1 MGNMYVRMAKLRDR
15 NPIWYHQSPGT
26 YHHMTIPS
34 RLRNATARV
43 NCTHPPSKCPFALM
57 QPPQLLTAH
66 MFPVTG
72 VILVWPPPSEQYHCL
87 RSTCLQI
94 LIWTTSPAVTKG
106 TEKNTQRRVEPSNT
120 PNGRKK
126 KKFGEEFDGFLIL
139 VRYQTSSE
147 REGAQLL
154 QLKAPLAV
162 RNLAV
167 TCTLKTRPPLDFGW
181 ITDEL
186 FCYSDVSF
194 QEKQSQFF
202 DRPWQDD
209 DYWII
214 HNVFLSP
221 SQQMCFFLFFM
232 SRRCYG
238 FHK

>member
-1 MGNMYVRMAKLRDR
+1 MPLCIDAASTAIDRSYVSGHRRYSCMTSTLRAISLLALYMSSNIDLNNISRSHER
-15 NPIWYHQSPGT
+15 NGKEYTKEG
-26 YHHMTIPS
+26 
-34 RLRNATARV
+34 RAV
-43 NCTHPPSKCPFALM
+43 KHPK
-57 QPPQLLTAH
+57 
-66 MFPVTG
+66 
-72 VILVWPPPSEQYHCL
+72 WE
-87 RSTCLQI
+87 
-94 LIWTTSPAVTKG
+94 
-106 TEKNTQRRVEPSNT
+106 E
-120 PNGRKK
+120 KK

-221 SQQMCFFLFFM
+221 SQQMCFF
-232 SRRCYG
+232 SI
-238 FHK
+238 FHEQTMLRIPQINPVNLGAGVKVLKIQASLYLTPRTMQ